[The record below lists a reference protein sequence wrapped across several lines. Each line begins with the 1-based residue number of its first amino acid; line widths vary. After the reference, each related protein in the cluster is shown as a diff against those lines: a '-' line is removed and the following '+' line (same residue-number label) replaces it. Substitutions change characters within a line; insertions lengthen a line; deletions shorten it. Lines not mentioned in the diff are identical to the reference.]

1 MLKNRAVLGE
11 FQPCEMIEGKRVS
24 EGDPIKGYF
33 PRIIENE
40 LFYRVAQGVLQRL
53 QRGRVGKDPISI
65 SGIACCAYRKS
76 PMRYDNKGAAG
87 APISFAVG
95 RNADDA
101 ALHTGEKSWFWT
113 SIRAKRLR
121 FLSVLRQRTICPQLT
136 VELSQCFY
144 VPTA

>member
-1 MLKNRAVLGE
+1 MFQRVIPSRAIFRALLKMNCSIAS
-11 FQPCEMIEGKRVS
+11 PKVS
-24 EGDPIKGYF
+24 GNVCNAG
-33 PRIIENE
+33 
-40 LFYRVAQGVLQRL
+40 G
-53 QRGRVGKDPISI
+53 VGKDPISDF

-121 FLSVLRQRTICPQLT
+121 F
-136 VELSQCFY
+136 
-144 VPTA
+144 